1 MRKHENNLRPTP
13 IKVGNA
19 TVGVHVPIIEKD
31 IYFNEFGAN
40 ELTWKEAV
48 ASAESIGR
56 RLPTLQEAH
65 ILLYLWEEL
74 RPFAPDLFAGQF
86 WAGTELK
93 ESACN
98 AWFFSEDGCVN
109 CISKQVTFQVLAL
122 ADPE

>member
-1 MRKHENNLRPTP
+1 MKKHCSAPAPTP
-13 IKVGNA
+13 IKVGTA

-40 ELTWKEAV
+40 ELKWKEAV
-48 ASAESIGR
+48 ASAGSIGR

-65 ILLYLWEEL
+65 VLLYFWEQL

-86 WAGTELK
+86 WTATEL
-93 ESACN
+93 EPGNAN
-98 AWFFSEDGCVN
+98 AWFFSEEGCVN
-109 CISKQVTFQVLAL
+109 CISKQVNFQVLAL

>member
-13 IKVGNA
+13 IKVGSA

-48 ASAESIGR
+48 ASVESIGR
-56 RLPTLQEAH
+56 HLPTLQEAH
-65 ILLYLWEEL
+65 VLLYLWEAL

-86 WAGTELK
+86 WTGTELT
-93 ESACN
+93 SN
-98 AWFFSEDGCVN
+98 AWFFSEEGCVN
-109 CISKQVTFQVLAL
+109 CISKQVNFQVLAL